1 MSVRTLAVWL
11 KLELC
16 VDKANVNQDIVLLVY
31 TEVVSRLSVKAT
43 SLANLAAPNSLLVR
57 TIIVQMD

>member
-43 SLANLAAPNSLLVR
+43 SLVNLAAPNSLLVR